1 MLKYNVWIYN
11 INRQKM
17 KVFNVFEHDGF
28 LRGIKNILLEKNY
41 FCSSIKDFSEQLKTE
56 AMYYFWA
63 KAEWE
68 IVIQPWCGCRDVGKT
83 AEKIDVYVNSQATY
97 ILPFCGCVTL
107 GKVLNFSGPQSPHL

>member
-17 KVFNVFEHDGF
+17 KVFNVFEHYGF
-28 LRGIKNILLEKNY
+28 LRGIKNILLEKN
-41 FCSSIKDFSEQLKTE
+41 SSIKDFSEQLKTE

-68 IVIQPWCGCRDVGKT
+68 IVIQPWCGCQDVEKA
-83 AEKIDVYVNSQATY
+83 AEKIDVYDQLIINWDTFVKY
-97 ILPFCGCVTL
+97 IWDNKQEVI
-107 GKVLNFSGPQSPHL
+107 NYE

>member
-17 KVFNVFEHDGF
+17 KVFNVFEHHGF

-41 FCSSIKDFSEQLKTE
+41 YCSSIKDFSEQLKTE
-56 AMYYFWA
+56 AMYHFWA

-68 IVIQPWCGCRDVGKT
+68 IVIQPWCGCRDVEKT
-83 AEKIDVYVNSQATY
+83 AEKIDVYDQLIINWDNFVKY
-97 ILPFCGCVTL
+97 IWDNKQEVI
-107 GKVLNFSGPQSPHL
+107 NYE